1 MTEGNASSVGCEL
14 VVRAAAAFSRAPT
27 LSGSPEGLPLDRQ
40 VRWVLD
46 YALVEHRVGDFDE
59 AGEVRAVDVGYE
71 VAFLAVL
78 DALDFGDT
86 QPAGPTR
93 GRLPGIRLAADGPN
107 LPDEHQTWPVRAA
120 EDGLPVGVG

>member
-1 MTEGNASSVGCEL
+1 M
-14 VVRAAAAFSRAPT
+14 
-27 LSGSPEGLPLDRQ
+27 LDQ
-40 VRWVLD
+40 
-46 YALVEHRVGDFDE
+46 ALVEHRVRDFDE
-59 AGEVRAVDVGYE
+59 AGDVRAVDAVHEVG
-71 VAFLAVL
+71 FLAVL

-107 LPDEHQTWPVRAA
+107 LPDEHQTWPVRVA